1 MIALNEIQYVLDQQ
15 GACRYDPEEKS
26 IRNRPFSSTLDIELR
41 PFPVTGLVGNRM
53 NRIDRLT
60 AILLQLQSR
69 PIVPGR
75 EIAERFGISL
85 RTVYRDIRALE
96 DAGVPIGSEAGMGY
110 FLAPGYHLP
119 PVMFT
124 DSEARALLMGGKLIE
139 KFSDPAVNRNYACA
153 LDKIRAVMGDRE
165 KAQMDTLANHI
176 EVLKVSPRSR
186 EGFPGDLLPAV
197 QEVLGRRRVI
207 RIEYTSGYR
216 QETTRRDIEPLG
228 LCFYGGNWHLMA
240 FCRLRS
246 DYRDFRV
253 DRIRSLKTTD
263 VVFNPSRHGDL
274 SALIS
279 RMVHETDV
287 KPACVRFTRKAAAFI
302 GDQKYYFGLVE
313 EKDMGN
319 RLEMH
324 FLTGSYTYMARWL
337 LGYMEEAEVV
347 SPDALQEILVTYS
360 ERLYAHYHGS

>member
-1 MIALNEIQYVLDQQ
+1 
-15 GACRYDPEEKS
+15 
-26 IRNRPFSSTLDIELR
+26 
-41 PFPVTGLVGNRM
+41 M

-60 AILLQLQSR
+60 AILLQLQTR
-69 PIVPGR
+69 PIVAGR

-96 DAGVPIGSEAGMGY
+96 DAGVPIGSEPGMGY
-110 FLAPGYHLP
+110 FLASGYNLP

-124 DSEARALLMGGKLIE
+124 ASEARALLLGAKLIE

-153 LDKIRAVMGDRE
+153 LDKIRAVMRGRE
-165 KAQMDTLANHI
+165 KAQMDTLSAHI
-176 EVLKVSPRSR
+176 EVLKVSPRPR
-186 EGFPGDLLPAV
+186 EGFPGDLLPDI
-197 QEVLGRRRVI
+197 QKVLGRRQVI

-240 FCRLRS
+240 FCRLRN

-253 DRIRSLKTTD
+253 DRIHSIRSTD
-263 VVFNPSRHGDL
+263 AVFDPSRHDDL
-274 SALIS
+274 PTLIS

-287 KPACVRFTRKAAAFI
+287 KPACVRFNRRAVSFM

-313 EKDMGN
+313 EKTYGN
-319 RLEMH
+319 QVEMH

-337 LGYMEEAEVV
+337 LGYMEDAQVV
-347 SPDALQEILVTYS
+347 SPDALKKIMMENS
-360 ERLYAHYHGS
+360 ECLHAHYHKNPHS